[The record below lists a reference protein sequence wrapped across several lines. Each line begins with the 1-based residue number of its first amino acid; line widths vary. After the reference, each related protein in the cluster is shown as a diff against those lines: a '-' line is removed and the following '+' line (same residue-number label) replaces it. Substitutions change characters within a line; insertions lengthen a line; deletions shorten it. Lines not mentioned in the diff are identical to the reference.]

1 MNAMLITHK
10 YKILR
15 NKKPTYKRLVC
26 DIRLQKTDFYKQ
38 FWVRLTIGTNL
49 IHYDSSTATTTAE
62 MLTIKILWNSLVSAS
77 SAKYIAISIK
87 DFYLANNKY
96 IKEYK

>member
-1 MNAMLITHK
+1 MSQGYTQSTEMNAMLITHK

-38 FWVRLTIGTNL
+38 F
-49 IHYDSSTATTTAE
+49 
-62 MLTIKILWNSLVSAS
+62 
-77 SAKYIAISIK
+77 
-87 DFYLANNKY
+87 
-96 IKEYK
+96 